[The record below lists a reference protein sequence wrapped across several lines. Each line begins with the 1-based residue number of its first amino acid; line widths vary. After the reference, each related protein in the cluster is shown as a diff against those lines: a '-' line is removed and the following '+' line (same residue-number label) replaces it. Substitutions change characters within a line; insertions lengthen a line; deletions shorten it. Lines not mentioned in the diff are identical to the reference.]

1 MKKIMTVFITTM
13 ILFLGIQANA
23 ADRVIRNHSFD
34 LEDIDEVE
42 INNSV
47 GSIDLRLVEGDELLI
62 EVEIEAEDRAFFR
75 RQVDVEDVDVEA
87 RTRGDK
93 LILSIDED
101 DIKAHWYIEMP
112 MVSEIDID
120 MGVGEIEAE
129 IDGSNLEIDLGVG
142 DVDVFAMLASTGDI
156 EISVGVGDTSIRGV
170 QSVESTWAVVSSESE
185 AMGEGDATIS
195 VEVGVG
201 DISVELD

>member
-1 MKKIMTVFITTM
+1 MF
-13 ILFLGIQANA
+13 FGIQANA

-47 GSIDLRLVEGDELLI
+47 GSIDLRLVEGNELII
-62 EVEIEAEDRAFFR
+62 EVEIEEDRAFFR
-75 RQVDVEDVDVEA
+75 RQVDVDDVDVEA

-112 MVSEIDID
+112 MVSAIDID

-129 IDGSNLEIDLGVG
+129 IDGSDLEIDLGVG
-142 DVDVFAMLASTGDI
+142 DVDVFAMLASTGEI
-156 EISVGVGDTSIRGV
+156 EISAGVGDTHIRGV
-170 QSVESTWAVVSSESE
+170 RSVESTRAVVSSESE
-185 AMGEGDATIS
+185 AMGEGDASIS
-195 VEVGVG
+195 VEVSVG

>member
-1 MKKIMTVFITTM
+1 MKKNNDCFIGIL
-13 ILFLGIQANA
+13 ILFFGIQANA

-47 GSIDLRLVEGDELLI
+47 GSIDLRLVEGNELII
-62 EVEIEAEDRAFFR
+62 EVEIEEDRAFFR
-75 RQVDVEDVDVEA
+75 RQVDVDDVDVEA

-112 MVSEIDID
+112 MVSAIDID

-129 IDGSNLEIDLGVG
+129 IDGSDLEIDLGVG
-142 DVDVFAMLASTGDI
+142 DVDVFAMLASTGEI
-156 EISVGVGDTSIRGV
+156 EISAGVGDTHIRGV
-170 QSVESTWAVVSSESE
+170 RSVESTRAVVSSESE
-185 AMGEGDATIS
+185 AMGEGDASIS
-195 VEVGVG
+195 VEVSVG